1 MLQNK
6 TLRNERMGSSR
17 IKQNRGRYCVDRE
30 RTEHDVWGILCFF
43 PGHVVYVTLPV
54 VVAGVEVVALGG
66 WIVPTI
72 DRLGCRVSWLRA
84 LFSIM
89 PLLTTSIAGDPWTV
103 CEFLISGMELSD
115 GPWLSSRGSPLSV
128 LGTSVLPR
136 LLRARVVLSLFRLR
150 ISSRLRRSFS
160 RVMALSTSVL
170 KSGKVCTISWHLN
183 AGARPSRNFSI
194 FLFSVMCSS

>member
-30 RTEHDVWGILCFF
+30 RTEHDVWGILRFF
-43 PGHVVYVTLPV
+43 PGHMVQVTLPV
-54 VVAGVEVVALGG
+54 IVVGIEIVALGG

-72 DRLGCRVSWLRA
+72 VRLGCRVSWLRA

-103 CEFLISGMELSD
+103 CELLVPGMKLSD
-115 GPWLSSRGSPLSV
+115 GPWLSSRGFSCFIHLNISLAP
-128 LGTSVLPR
+128 
-136 LLRARVVLSLFRLR
+136 VVASK
-150 ISSRLRRSFS
+150 SRLVPFSLTNILQTAALTLQGNGLVNQSFEIWE
-160 RVMALSTSVL
+160 SVYNQL
-170 KSGKVCTISWHLN
+170 AS
-183 AGARPSRNFSI
+183 
-194 FLFSVMCSS
+194 

>member
-30 RTEHDVWGILCFF
+30 RTEHDVWGILRFF
-43 PGHVVYVTLPV
+43 PGHMVQVTLPV
-54 VVAGVEVVALGG
+54 VVVGIEIVALGG

-72 DRLGCRVSWLRA
+72 VRLGCRVSRLRA

-103 CEFLISGMELSD
+103 CELLIPGMKLSD
-115 GPWLSSRGSPLSV
+115 GPWLSSRGSPCFC
-128 LGTSVLPR
+128 PWN
-136 LLRARVVLSLFRLR
+136 LSLA
-150 ISSRLRRSFS
+150 SVVASKSRLVPLSLTDIFQTTALILQGNGLVHQSFKIRKGVYNQLAS
-160 RVMALSTSVL
+160 
-170 KSGKVCTISWHLN
+170 
-183 AGARPSRNFSI
+183 
-194 FLFSVMCSS
+194 